1 MKLLL
6 KKKSRC
12 RGSLPAPIQSHFSQT
27 ALFLFLTLHQHVS
40 PSCFQQ
46 ERVHR
51 RSFYNWIAVTVQFLP
66 SCGKERKK
74 NVKSC
79 CFTAL
84 LVLANTQQRK
94 RCLHGRSLGRQEQG
108 VEPEK
113 VLHHQSFP
121 LSFGPRRPHHSG
133 TVVRISAQANTVWS
147 ENGNGSLAQT
157 SDWFSAQTIFF
168 LFFFAS
174 GKVLKSPKQS

>member
-6 KKKSRC
+6 KKADVS
-12 RGSLPAPIQSHFSQT
+12 GYLPAPIQSHFSQA

-46 ERVHR
+46 ARVHQK
-51 RSFYNWIAVTVQFLP
+51 SFYNWIAVIVQFLP
-66 SCGKERKK
+66 PCGKEREK

-79 CFTAL
+79 CSTAL
-84 LVLANTQQRK
+84 LVFANTQQRK
-94 RCLHGRSLGRQEQG
+94 RCLHGRSLERQEQG
-108 VEPEK
+108 VEPQK

-133 TVVRISAQANTVWS
+133 TGVRIAAPANTGWS
-147 ENGNGSLAQT
+147 ENINGSLAQT
-157 SDWFSAQTIFF
+157 SDWFSAQTIYFS
-168 LFFFAS
+168 LFFFFLQVARS
-174 GKVLKSPKQS
+174 